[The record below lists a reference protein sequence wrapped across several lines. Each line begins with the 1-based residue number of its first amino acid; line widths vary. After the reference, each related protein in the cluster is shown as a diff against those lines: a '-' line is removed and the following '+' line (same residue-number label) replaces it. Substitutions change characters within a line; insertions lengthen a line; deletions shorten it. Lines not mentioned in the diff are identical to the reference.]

1 MVSIRTRKK
10 SELLASLEN
19 RTSKMP
25 IMLDQSDYVLQIE
38 RGVGLLNEKLFN
50 PRSVLLTNAKN
61 GLLDVTAF
69 QIDEIC
75 TVYYSQDTVS
85 NLLAGMD
92 LGIGFLPL
100 IESQTMPISSLEST
114 IDLLALKSVINMV
127 QRKMFNSTDYVL
139 LPMDVNGH
147 QYLELRNPGNLF
159 WVEYLPYIN
168 PKDDGWDLYENEYLF
183 LFELCYAYICHA
195 NVEAMGM
202 VSMLGVGKEAAQLV
216 QYWDQKIDKI
226 IKAFEDSSLINYL
239 G

>member
-10 SELLASLEN
+10 SELLASLES

-25 IMLDQSDYVLQIE
+25 IVMDQSDYVIQVE
-38 RGVGLLNEKLFN
+38 RGVSKLNEELFN

-69 QIDEIC
+69 HIDEIS

-85 NLLAGMD
+85 NLLAGMN
-92 LGIGFLPL
+92 LGVGFLPL

-114 IDLLALKSVINMV
+114 IDLIALKSVINMV

-139 LPMDVNGH
+139 LPMDTNGH

-168 PKDDGWDLYENEYLF
+168 PKDESWDLYENEYLF
-183 LFELCYAYICHA
+183 LSELCYAYICHA
-195 NVEAMGM
+195 NVEAQTM
-202 VSMLGVGKEAAQLV
+202 VSLLGVGKEAAQLV

-226 IKAFEDSSLINYL
+226 IKEFKDSSIIPYM

>member
-10 SELLASLEN
+10 SELTAYLER

-25 IMLDQSDYVLQIE
+25 IVLDQDDFHLQIE
-38 RGVGLLNEKLFN
+38 RGVSLLNDELFN

-69 QIDEIC
+69 NIDEIC

-92 LGIGFLPL
+92 LGVGFLPL

-114 IDLLALKSVINMV
+114 IDLLVLKSVINMV

-139 LPMDVNGH
+139 LPIDSNGH
-147 QYLELRNPGNLF
+147 QYLEVRNPGNLF

-168 PKDDGWDLYENEYLF
+168 PNDNEWALYENEYLF
-183 LFELCYAYICHA
+183 LSELCYAYICHA
-195 NVEAMGM
+195 NVEAQAQA
-202 VSMLGVGKEAAQLV
+202 SILGVGKEAVNLV
-216 QYWDQKIDKI
+216 QYWDQKIEKI
-226 IKAFEDSSLINYL
+226 IKNFQDGSIINYM